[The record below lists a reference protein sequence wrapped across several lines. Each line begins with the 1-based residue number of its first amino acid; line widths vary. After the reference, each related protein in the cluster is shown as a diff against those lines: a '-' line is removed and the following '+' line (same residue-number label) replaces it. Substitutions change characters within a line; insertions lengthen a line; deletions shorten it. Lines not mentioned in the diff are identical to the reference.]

1 MVLTDNSNH
10 TGRSNST
17 VQITR
22 RFKKLRKAQRKK
34 ALEHAASIST
44 ATFRRTSSHIAS
56 GYPDDHSLAVSRIAP
71 VNGGASVRSSRS
83 SNVEGDDVSIATA
96 KKDNTNHCPLQDA
109 NCDSSS
115 IATPQCDNKGN
126 ASSSCSLPFTKAPL
140 TGVAGNERG
149 RANTYDWAEME
160 IPPSPSGVSIK
171 TTRTMAEADAR
182 MSNVFIEIPTIVK
195 GTACASSFKQPPPTT
210 VEGPIGDDGQP
221 FEPTVS
227 SIASSKGTQQT
238 ESTVTSTPS
247 LNSYAC
253 GKTAAKSLATA
264 STQLTGSICTD
275 SKDSLQ
281 DTSKGTPA
289 ARQTSDAR
297 SRATI
302 STRRTIQSAAT
313 TSTVKSFHS
322 LAGRGGR
329 KALRAAKH
337 ANIRPGMA
345 MPSSMPEAPSSSS
358 VYKAAGDD
366 MTLKTVDDGAT
377 VRTSFTRRS
386 TKSAVTTATV
396 RSFYSLSARSGRKAV
411 TAARLASKADITSP
425 LDLPSN
431 PNRGDRSTK
440 KVTSDDATVSMFDE
454 YFSMEGGDEYDE
466 EEGSPR
472 GCLIVC
478 SSDNS
483 DWHDDKTID
492 TEDILDEGAWDDYE
506 WHELPSHVRDAAC
519 LLGCT
524 SSKAWN
530 CGGVAYNNDK
540 SWSELSSAQ
549 IRAAR
554 VLGFNQRLWDHEAI
568 ERTKMQQV
576 IRGLDTYR
584 EVVQCNEE
592 TKMITG
598 IALPATWETMLEL
611 ITEAIQ
617 IALISKYL
625 GQDALDAYA
634 IVEGCLFVAYNI
646 GSGLTDAEEI
656 LVCQALGMEDTFL
669 AGQYTLLSIATYI
682 ISAAPVYLCLIFFI
696 EAIII
701 GLGLNAE
708 VATMAMLYIP
718 VLTLSHFISDSFA
731 DTLSSLLRCDGKY
744 LEMAI
749 IDSIFNV
756 SHIMMIAAGVV
767 FFDVGL
773 VGMAWIEVVNAVMYG
788 VFIFAYSSAKGWLQP
803 FWGGLTDVRVLL
815 SLKSIKNMMV
825 LAFPLALNE
834 FISSGEWSILSLF
847 AAYIGGIDLNAWTIL
862 GSLWGLFSYAPEG
875 INSAVVMRL
884 AFHLGRGDPRS
895 AKVTGYKC
903 LAYCGGLSLV
913 VSAMFYIWHKEII
926 ALFTNSPLIAASLGK
941 TVVLIA
947 VGNVIVGLGGTASV
961 ILTAQGRPGIATWA
975 NGISVWAI
983 SIPLSA
989 LFTFGLKYNIT
1000 GLVCSMLTAY
1010 TTSSLIML
1018 AFVFTTNW
1026 AKASMEVIAAE
1037 AEEEGSFGGDDASTI
1052 SQLSLALKDDPGIR
1066 PSCDATN
1073 DEKDPSTVVAL
1084 YTTSSDCAP
1093 IGSRAFAIPS
1103 SSACTFLSRK
1113 PDCSSLPCC
1122 SYVTDEISM
1131 SGMETI
1137 MSPSGLFTIVENNEE
1152 RFRQWVG
1159 TQSSVK
1165 SVSSRGKK
1173 VRVIR
1178 EKKGMNKKKFSATDV

>member
-1 MVLTDNSNH
+1 M
-10 TGRSNST
+10 ST
-17 VQITR
+17 
-22 RFKKLRKAQRKK
+22 
-34 ALEHAASIST
+34 T
-44 ATFRRTSSHIAS
+44 AFCRASSHIAS
-56 GYPDDHSLAVSRIAP
+56 GYPDDHSLAVSEIP
-71 VNGGASVRSSRS
+71 PIHGGAIVRSSRS
-83 SNVEGDDVSIATA
+83 SNVDEDDGSVATA
-96 KKDNTNHCPLQDA
+96 KKDNTNFCPPQDV
-109 NCDSSS
+109 NYDSNS
-115 IATPQCDNKGN
+115 IATPRFDNKGN
-126 ASSSCSLPFTKAPL
+126 MSTSRSLPFTTAAPN
-140 TGVAGNERG
+140 GIASNGRA
-149 RANTYDWAEME
+149 RANTYDCAEME
-160 IPPSPSGVSIK
+160 IPPSSSGVSIQ
-171 TTRTMAEADAR
+171 TTRTMAQAVAQ
-182 MSNVFIEIPTIVK
+182 MSNVFIEIPTTMK
-195 GTACASSFKQPPPTT
+195 GTACTRSFKQPPPTT

-264 STQLTGSICTD
+264 STQLTGSTN
-275 SKDSLQ
+275 SEH
-281 DTSKGTPA
+281 
-289 ARQTSDAR
+289 
-297 SRATI
+297 ATV

-329 KALRAAKH
+329 KALRAAKL
-337 ANIRPGMA
+337 ANMRPDMA

-386 TKSAVTTATV
+386 TKSIVTTATA
-396 RSFYSLSARSGRKAV
+396 RSFYSLSARSGRRAII
-411 TAARLASKADITSP
+411 AARLASRVDITSP
-425 LDLPSN
+425 LALPPN
-431 PNRGDRSTK
+431 PRRSDKSIK
-440 KVTSDDATVSMFDE
+440 KVANDDATVSMFDE
-454 YFSMEGGDEYDE
+454 YFPMDGGEDDYMYDE

-478 SSDNS
+478 CSDNS

-492 TEDILDEGAWDDYE
+492 TEDILDEGAWDNYE

-524 SSKAWN
+524 SSQAWD
-530 CGGVAYNNDK
+530 CGGVAYNNNQ

-549 IRAAR
+549 IKAAR

-592 TKMITG
+592 TRMITG

-634 IVEGCLFVAYNI
+634 VVEGCLFVAYNI

-682 ISAAPVYLCLIFFI
+682 ISAAPIYLCLIFFI
-696 EAIII
+696 ETIIL

-731 DTLSSLLRCDGKY
+731 DTLSSLMRCDGKY

-749 IDSIFNV
+749 FDSIFNV

-773 VGMAWIEVVNAVMYG
+773 VGMAWIEVVNAVIYG

-834 FISSGEWSILSLF
+834 FISSSEWSILSLF
-847 AAYIGGIDLNAWTIL
+847 AGYIGGIDLNAWTIL

-895 AKVTGYKC
+895 AKVTGYKS
-903 LAYCGGLSLV
+903 LAYSGALSLII
-913 VSAMFYIWHKEII
+913 SAIFYIWHREII
-926 ALFTNSPLIAASLGK
+926 ALFTNSPLIAASLAK
-941 TVVLIA
+941 TAVLIA

-961 ILTAQGRPGIATWA
+961 ILTAQGRPSIATWV

-1037 AEEEGSFGGDDASTI
+1037 AEEEGSFGGDDAATI

-1066 PSCDATN
+1066 PSCAATN
-1073 DEKDPSTVVAL
+1073 DEKDSSTVAAL
-1084 YTTSSDCAP
+1084 YTTTSDCAP

-1103 SSACTFLSRK
+1103 SSACTSLSRK

-1165 SVSSRGKK
+1165 SVSSKGKK

-1178 EKKGMNKKKFSATDV
+1178 EKKGLNKKKFSATNV